1 MGQEPK
7 IEETPKPKKVK
18 KKRRIL
24 RRILISLLLLIVI
37 GISGLYVASKSKYF
51 QEYSAQK
58 VISLLEESMKAGLK
72 LDKIVFKGLGEI
84 ELYNLKLITE
94 IDTIASIEKIEVKYH
109 LTKLFNNTLY
119 IEHFNIINP
128 IFKIKNRTNDSLW
141 TYDLLTIPNDD
152 TTSSVLPD
160 LDVEIKKFS
169 LKNANIIYYDS
180 LKTMKD
186 YEKFDENH
194 FNLTD
199 FNILLSAETNLKT
212 MDLQASLI
220 KFSLK
225 EKKSQLNKSQLN
237 NTDNPGLII
246 NQIKAD
252 LSISENNIS
261 LEDLLINI
269 NGNKL
274 FIETEIDNYSLF
286 GKGNKDLDMAEFD
299 FEFNTEEFDNTQ
311 TNMFLNGIVL
321 NGNENV
327 NISLNGTLS
336 ELNIEEFSINS
347 KAVDFNLSGK
357 VLNLMDNPKLDL
369 EINKTKINKYNL
381 LKTVK
386 GIDFSILPLFNQVN
400 IRQFDIKG
408 GLDSANAIFDIRSD
422 MANLKGKIIKEG
434 VNHNISLKFNNIITE
449 KILKNKELNGIIN
462 GDLKL
467 IAKIDTAFNTNGVIE
482 LNLDESSFQSN
493 VINDLALKS
502 EINDK
507 IININDFSIDFKDP
521 SDSYSNRNFN
531 LAGIVDMNN
540 KNPIVDLKMRF
551 DELEISKL
559 AGMSI
564 LPNTISAELNVALQ
578 GLELDSL
585 AGDVDLKVEMLG
597 FDEMYL
603 EPFDFNVKIDRTGL
617 KRDISIDSDFLN
629 LNIEGEFAFD
639 YLISDI
645 ISQSSYLVNNILTNL
660 HTVVKDSTVFTNE
673 LPQLSNKN
681 YNCNISGYM
690 KDISIVSNFTEGLSL
705 NARSDIDLRIWSD
718 SVNSEWDLK
727 SLGLSNFELYRENV
741 KISIDSLD
749 IKSKVKYDNIR
760 KNNIDT
766 DVDFYLRKIYVNDL
780 LIKDSQIKLIG
791 RGNKAEI
798 DVNSNLMDLVKL
810 EIINKVDFQ
819 KDNIN
824 LIVDK
829 FDFDFAN
836 GYKLNSN
843 KKFKAKLTPSEIS
856 MKDLGFVGP
865 KDEIITFDGN
875 YKYLENKFDNCKLF
889 MEKYE
894 LTDLVS
900 FLKKEQRRQLST
912 LKGNLKEF
920 DLLINGTLSNP
931 IIKFKTSSDEIYFN
945 NIKVGDIV
953 TDFNYDN
960 KNMTGNFTLDKGV
973 NNSSLTIDAYK
984 FPIDLGID
992 SEEDRFK
999 SKDDY
1004 KVILKLSRFPFGVV
1018 EPFIPNLSKL
1028 NGYMNSKI
1036 TFEGNASD
1044 GLQYSGNARVIKGEL
1059 KVDNTNME
1067 YDANAMI
1074 QINTDSIYIDY
1085 VNIFNKSSDL
1095 SGGAAKIN
1103 GFVKLKDFF
1112 PDKLDINISSNK
1124 IKLLNAQSK
1133 YSMPNVYGDFI
1144 ISTGDNPLHF
1154 YGTLSLPNLDGDV
1167 NILEADLE
1175 MPQARESKV
1184 VLSSFTYVIKGE
1196 KYTAT
1201 VETDNNLSKNGKGK
1215 GVSQENSTK
1224 SIQELINYNVS
1235 VGFLGNFAMDMEVAT
1250 GTDLYAEI
1258 SSSNSQRLVYK
1269 KKRDE
1274 KEAQLLGNVVIKDN
1288 SRMTVFGK
1296 SIQTKGKVSFPT
1308 GSIGNPYLDMEAI
1321 YKGKTNDN
1329 IKFEVIITLKGLKEE
1344 LKPVFTYE
1352 YDNNTATGAPE
1363 EIEQNAI
1370 SLLVFSSLK
1379 TKADGGLNLDDVS
1392 AYSESLISNL
1402 ASQSLNQAL
1411 SKYGVDT
1418 KLEFEDEI
1426 DFTKAKV
1433 TIKKQLGNGVEVSY
1447 GSSLSDL
1454 DNKVITF
1461 DVPASVFYDS
1471 EFLESLI
1478 IQASISNSQNLI
1490 RKDQEIYG
1498 IRLKLLSN

>member
-1 MGQEPK
+1 MSQEPK
-7 IEETPKPKKVK
+7 IEEAPKPKKVK
-18 KKRRIL
+18 KKRKIL
-24 RRILISLLLLIVI
+24 RKILLSLLLLIVL
-37 GISGLYVASKSKYF
+37 GISGLYIASQSKYF

-72 LDKIVFKGLGEI
+72 LDKVVFKGLGEI

-109 LTKLFNNTLY
+109 LSKLFYKTVY
-119 IEHFNIINP
+119 IEHFNVINP
-128 IFKIKNRTNDSLW
+128 TFKLKNRPSDSLW
-141 TYDLLTIPNDD
+141 TYDLLTFPNDD
-152 TTSSVLPD
+152 TTTSELPD
-160 LDVEIKKFS
+160 MDVNIKKFS

-180 LKTMKD
+180 LKTLKKID
-186 YEKFDENH
+186 KFDENH

-199 FNILLSAETNLKT
+199 FNILLTAETNLKT

-220 KFSLK
+220 KFNFK
-225 EKKSQLNKSQLN
+225 EKKPEIKNGINSELKV
-237 NTDNPGLII
+237 

-261 LEDLLINI
+261 LENLLLNI

-274 FIETEIDNYSLF
+274 FIETEIDNYSLL
-286 GKGNKDLDMAEFD
+286 GKGNKDLNFAEFD
-299 FEFNTEEFDNTQ
+299 FEFKTEEFDNTHA
-311 TNMFLNGIVL
+311 NMFLDAIEL

-327 NISLNGTLS
+327 NISLNGTLG
-336 ELNIEEFSINS
+336 ELNIDEFSINS
-347 KAVDFNLSGK
+347 KAVDFNLTGRILN
-357 VLNLMDNPKLDL
+357 VLDNPKIDL
-369 EINKTKINKYNL
+369 EIDKTKINKYHL
-381 LKTVK
+381 LKTIK
-386 GIDFSILPLFNQVN
+386 GIDLSILPIFNQVN
-400 IRQFDIKG
+400 IRQFDING
-408 GLDSANAIFDIRSD
+408 GLDTAKAIFDIRSD
-422 MANLKGKIIKEG
+422 MANLKGSLKKEG
-434 VNHNISLKFNNIITE
+434 ENHNINLKFNNIITE
-449 KILKNKELNGIIN
+449 KILKNKEFNGLIN
-462 GDLKL
+462 GDLKVV
-467 IAKIDTAFNTNGVIE
+467 AKIDTALNANGIVE
-482 LNLDESSFQSN
+482 LNLDKSSFQN
-493 VINDLALKS
+493 NIINNLALS
-502 EINDK
+502 SDIAGK
-507 IININDFSIDFKDP
+507 IININEFSVDFKDP
-521 SDSYSNRNFN
+521 SDSYSNKNFN
-531 LAGIVDMNN
+531 LSGL
-540 KNPIVDLKMRF
+540 VDLNNINPSFDLALRF
-551 DELEISKL
+551 DELELSKL
-559 AGMSI
+559 SGISI
-564 LPNTISAELNVALQ
+564 LPNTISADLNVSMQ

-585 AGDVDLKVEMLG
+585 AGNVDLKVDMLG
-597 FDEMYL
+597 FKEMYL
-603 EPFDFNVKIDRTGL
+603 EPFDFKVNIDRTGL
-617 KRDISIDSDFLN
+617 KRDITIDSDFLN
-629 LNIEGEFAFD
+629 LNINGEFAFD

-645 ISQSSYLVNNILTNL
+645 ISQSSYLVNNILSNL
-660 HTVVKDSTVFTNE
+660 HTVVKDSSVFTKV
-673 LPQLSNKN
+673 LPELSNEN
-681 YNCNISGYM
+681 YYCNINGYM

-705 NARSDIDLRIWSD
+705 NARSDIDLQIWSD
-718 SVNSEWDLK
+718 SVNSEWELK

-749 IKSKVKYDNIR
+749 IKSRVKYDNTF

-766 DVDFYLRKIYVNDL
+766 DVDFYLKKIYVNDL
-780 LIKDSQIKLIG
+780 LIKDSYINLIG
-791 RGNKAEI
+791 RGNKADI
-798 DVNSNLMDLVKL
+798 NVNSNLMDLVKL

-824 LIVDK
+824 LLVDK
-829 FDFDFAN
+829 FNFDFAN

-843 KKFKAKLTPSEIS
+843 KKFKAKLTTDEIS
-856 MKDLGFVGP
+856 MKDLGFIGP

-875 YKYLENKFDNCKLF
+875 YRYLENRFDNCNLF

-992 SEEDRFK
+992 SEEDRLQ

-1028 NGYMNSKI
+1028 KGYMNSKI
-1036 TFEGNASD
+1036 TFEGNASE

-1067 YDANAMI
+1067 YDANAMV
-1074 QINTDSIYIDY
+1074 QINTDSIYVDY
-1085 VNIFNKSSDL
+1085 VNIFNKSNDL

-1112 PDKLDINISSNK
+1112 PDELDFKISSNK

-1144 ISTGDNPLHF
+1144 ISTGDKPLNF

-1201 VETDNNLSKNGKGK
+1201 VETDSKKDKNGDKNEDGI
-1215 GVSQENSTK
+1215 SQINSKK

-1269 KKRDE
+1269 KNRDE

-1321 YKGKTNDN
+1321 YNGKTNDN
-1329 IKFEVIITLKGLKEE
+1329 IKFEVTISLKGLKEE

-1379 TKADGGLNLDDVS
+1379 TKSDGGLNLNDVS
-1392 AYSESLISNL
+1392 AYSESFISNL

-1418 KLEFEDEI
+1418 QLEFEDEI